1 MLDVEIMSKNFSLHR
16 HFKTLRVGLVWRLN
30 PQPPAQKSGALPT
43 ELELL
48 TSCTTVWCSTTWAR
62 TLDLLHNSL
71 VLYHLSSDPWPPAQQ
86 SGALPTE
93 LEPLTSCTTVWCSTT
108 WANHMA
114 TLLIQPDFYGLL
126 VIRLMGFHCKLK
138 ILILICFSQT
148 SWCLIKVF
156 SWKALGM
163 PKTSTA
169 TQ

>member
-1 MLDVEIMSKNFSLHR
+1 MHAHKINNFYCRHLKFWNCVFQMLDVEIMSKNFSLHR

-48 TSCTTVWCSTTWAR
+48 TSCTTVWCSTTWA
-62 TLDLLHNSL
+62 
-71 VLYHLSSDPWPPAQQ
+71 
-86 SGALPTE
+86 
-93 LEPLTSCTTVWCSTT
+93 
-108 WANHMA
+108 NHMV

>member
-1 MLDVEIMSKNFSLHR
+1 MHAHKINNFYCRHLKFWNCVFQMLDVEIMSKNFSLHR

-43 ELELL
+43 ELEL
-48 TSCTTVWCSTTWAR
+48 
-62 TLDLLHNSL
+62 
-71 VLYHLSSDPWPPAQQ
+71 
-86 SGALPTE
+86 
-93 LEPLTSCTTVWCSTT
+93 LTSCTTVWCSTT